1 MGWGM
6 QETLLEDTTMATT
19 HTTLD
24 KLEPGQEG
32 VVTDVDVS
40 NPLGRR
46 LLELG
51 IIPGQQARM
60 LRRAPLGDPIE
71 IGLSS
76 SYLSLR
82 LYEASLVRLS
92 LNS

>member
-1 MGWGM
+1 M
-6 QETLLEDTTMATT
+6 QETLLDDTTMASK

-24 KLEPGQEG
+24 KLEPGQAGEI
-32 VVTDVDVS
+32 TAVDDS

-51 IIPGQQARM
+51 IVPGQQARM